1 MLSTCFVSPFF
12 LATLSKPRQYS
23 VYIRVMPVFLPEV
36 FPQKETGLIREN
48 HSSLLWF
55 SPKTA
60 GHSLGLIRLKK
71 AERQSKIKQGRWKAV
86 RYNIGK
92 DVR

>member
-1 MLSTCFVSPFF
+1 
-12 LATLSKPRQYS
+12 
-23 VYIRVMPVFLPEV
+23 MPVFLPEV
-36 FPQKETGLIREN
+36 FPQKETGLIRVF

-60 GHSLGLIRLKK
+60 GYSLGLIRLKK

-86 RYNIGK
+86 LYIMSGRMSGEK
-92 DVR
+92 DYYSSG